1 MKFGVSLI
9 SFSNPSGQMIIF
21 SPQKNF
27 YAPGWREVDL
37 GNRKKKSPLQAAK
50 HIELGFIVPSPL

>member
-21 SPQKNF
+21 SPPKNF
-27 YAPGWREVDL
+27 YAPGWREDDL
-37 GNRKKKSPLQAAK
+37 GNRKKSPLQAAK